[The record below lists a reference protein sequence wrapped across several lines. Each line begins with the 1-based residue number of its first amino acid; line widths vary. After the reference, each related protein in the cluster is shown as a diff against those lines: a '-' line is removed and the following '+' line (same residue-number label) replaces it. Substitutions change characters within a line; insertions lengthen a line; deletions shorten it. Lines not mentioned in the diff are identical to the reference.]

1 MKKISLFL
9 SSLLYMSSLY
19 AQSDIEKEVIAQ
31 FQQDFNAQNYAAI
44 FAKFSPEAKKAI
56 PLNMFEKVSKDLQ
69 QQLGT
74 IQSLEYLESKGK
86 ETAVYKANFEKD
98 HLKLSMSLNNDQQIS
113 GLLFTPYIES
123 TAANNKTV
131 NAIQGYPKAIAEKIY
146 QATRTFPEQTQVA
159 IAVLDQDQI
168 HYYGVQKHKEKIQ
181 AQANQDKVFAIG
193 SLTKVMTSTILAEL
207 VTQNK
212 IKLDDKINPYYAFP
226 FKDNIQIHF
235 QDLANHTSGLPRL
248 PSNLEVDDDTDPYKE
263 YDAAKLEEYLKN
275 SLELEHANN
284 SGKVPHYSN
293 LAVAL
298 LGQSLSQSQNKDF
311 AELLNEYV
319 FKKYGMKHSYT
330 SFDQAAKQLVPAFDA
345 KGKEITTW
353 SFNTFLPAGGVLSTA
368 SDLTRF
374 AQAQLDAKN
383 ATVQLTQQAT
393 TEQAGSYQLGLGWFI
408 REQDNGTKI
417 IWHGGNT
424 AGHSAILM
432 IDLNKKKAVTILANV
447 AAVHPEM
454 GNIEKLAAQLLQE

>member
-9 SSLLYMSSLY
+9 SSLLCMSSLY
-19 AQSDIEKEVIAQ
+19 AQSDIEKEVITQ

-44 FAKFSPEAKKAI
+44 FEKFSPEAKKAI

-69 QQLGT
+69 QQLGK
-74 IQSLEYLESKGK
+74 IQSVEYLESKGK

-98 HLKLSMSLNNDQQIS
+98 RLKLSMSLNNDQQIS

-123 TAANNKTV
+123 TTADNKTV

-146 QATRTFPEQTQVA
+146 QATCTFPEQTQVA
-159 IAVLDQDQI
+159 IAVLDHDQI

-226 FKDNIQIHF
+226 FKDHIQIHF

-263 YDAAKLEEYLKN
+263 YDAAKLEENLKN

-330 SFDQAAKQLVPAFDA
+330 SLDQAAKQLVPAFDA
-345 KGKEITTW
+345 QGKEITTW
-353 SFNTFLPAGGVLSTA
+353 SFNTFLPAGGVFSTA

-374 AQAQLDAKN
+374 AQAQFDAKN
-383 ATVQLTQQAT
+383 AAVQLTQQAT
-393 TEQAGSYQLGLGWFI
+393 TEKVGSYQLGLGWFV
-408 REQDNGTKI
+408 REQENGIKI

-454 GNIEKLAAQLLQE
+454 ANIEKLAAQLLQE

>member
-9 SSLLYMSSLY
+9 SSLLCMSSLY

-44 FAKFSPEAKKAI
+44 FEKFSPEAKKAI

-74 IQSLEYLESKGK
+74 IQSIEYIESKGK
-86 ETAVYKANFEKD
+86 EIAVYKANFEKD
-98 HLKLSMSLNNDQQIS
+98 RLKLSMSLNNDQQIS
-113 GLLFTPYIES
+113 SLLFTPYIES

-159 IAVLDQDQI
+159 IAVLDQDQT
-168 HYYGVQKHKEKIQ
+168 HYYGVQKHKDKIQ
-181 AQANQDKVFAIG
+181 AKANKDKVFAIG

-226 FKDNIQIHF
+226 FKDNIQVRF

-248 PSNLEVDDDTDPYKE
+248 PSNLEVDDDNDPYKE
-263 YDAAKLEEYLKN
+263 YDAAKLKEYLKN

-298 LGQSLSQSQNKDF
+298 LGQSLSQSQNKNF

-330 SFDQAAKQLVPAFDA
+330 SLDQAAKQLVPAFNA
-345 KGKEITTW
+345 QGKEITTW
-353 SFNTFLPAGGVLSTA
+353 TFDTFLPAGGVLSTA

-374 AQAQLDAKN
+374 AQAQFDAKN
-383 ATVQLTQQAT
+383 AAVQLTQQAT
-393 TEQAGSYQLGLGWFI
+393 TEKAGSYQLGLGWFV

-454 GNIEKLAAQLLQE
+454 GNIEKLAAKLLQE

>member
-9 SSLLYMSSLY
+9 SSLLCMSSLY
-19 AQSDIEKEVIAQ
+19 AQSDIEKEVITQ

-44 FAKFSPEAKKAI
+44 FEKFSPEAKKAI

-69 QQLGT
+69 QQLGK
-74 IQSLEYLESKGK
+74 IQSVEYLESKGK

-98 HLKLSMSLNNDQQIS
+98 RLKLSMSLNNDQQIS

-123 TAANNKTV
+123 TTADNKTV

-146 QATRTFPEQTQVA
+146 QATCTFPEQTQVA
-159 IAVLDQDQI
+159 IAVLDHDQI

-181 AQANQDKVFAIG
+181 TQANQDKVFAIG

-226 FKDNIQIHF
+226 FKDHIQIHF

-330 SFDQAAKQLVPAFDA
+330 SLDQAAKQLVPAFDA
-345 KGKEITTW
+345 QGKEITTW
-353 SFNTFLPAGGVLSTA
+353 SFNTFLPAGGVFSTA

-374 AQAQLDAKN
+374 AQAQFDAKN
-383 ATVQLTQQAT
+383 AAVQLTQQAT
-393 TEQAGSYQLGLGWFI
+393 TEKVGSYQLGLGWFV
-408 REQDNGTKI
+408 REQENGIKI

-454 GNIEKLAAQLLQE
+454 ANIEKLAAQLLQE

>member
-9 SSLLYMSSLY
+9 SSLLCMSSLY
-19 AQSDIEKEVIAQ
+19 AQSDIEKEVITQ

-44 FAKFSPEAKKAI
+44 FEKFSPEAKKAI

-74 IQSLEYLESKGK
+74 IQSIEYIESKGK

-98 HLKLSMSLNNDQQIS
+98 RLKLSMSLNNDQQIS
-113 GLLFTPYIES
+113 SLLFTPYIES

-159 IAVLDQDQI
+159 IAVLDQDQT
-168 HYYGVQKHKEKIQ
+168 HYYGVQKHKDKIQ
-181 AQANQDKVFAIG
+181 AKANQDKVFAIG

-226 FKDNIQIHF
+226 FKDNIQVRF

-248 PSNLEVDDDTDPYKE
+248 PSNLEVDDDNDPYKE
-263 YDAAKLEEYLKN
+263 YDAAKLKEYLKN

-298 LGQSLSQSQNKDF
+298 LGQSLSQSQNKNF

-330 SFDQAAKQLVPAFDA
+330 SPDQVAKQLVSAFNA
-345 KGKEITTW
+345 QGKEITTW
-353 SFNTFLPAGGVLSTA
+353 AFDTFLPAGGVLSTA

-374 AQAQLDAKN
+374 AQAQFD
-383 ATVQLTQQAT
+383 
-393 TEQAGSYQLGLGWFI
+393 
-408 REQDNGTKI
+408 
-417 IWHGGNT
+417 
-424 AGHSAILM
+424 
-432 IDLNKKKAVTILANV
+432 
-447 AAVHPEM
+447 
-454 GNIEKLAAQLLQE
+454 EKMRQYN